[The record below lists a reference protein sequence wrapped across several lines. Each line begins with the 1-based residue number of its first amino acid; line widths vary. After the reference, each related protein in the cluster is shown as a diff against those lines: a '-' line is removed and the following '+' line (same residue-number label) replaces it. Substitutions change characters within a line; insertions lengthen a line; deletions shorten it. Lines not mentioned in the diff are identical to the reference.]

1 MHNHI
6 IMAKQKIKLMTA
18 GKLDMTG
25 LKKIGKSLLITLGA
39 AAIGYIG
46 NLAGVIDFGSAETLV
61 ATILPFIVNFLYKL
75 LGTYESK

>member
-1 MHNHI
+1 
-6 IMAKQKIKLMTA
+6 MAKQKIKLMTA

-25 LKKIGKSLLITLGA
+25 LKKVGKSFLITLGA
-39 AAIGYIG
+39 AVIGYIG

>member
-1 MHNHI
+1 
-6 IMAKQKIKLMTA
+6 MAKQKIKLMTA